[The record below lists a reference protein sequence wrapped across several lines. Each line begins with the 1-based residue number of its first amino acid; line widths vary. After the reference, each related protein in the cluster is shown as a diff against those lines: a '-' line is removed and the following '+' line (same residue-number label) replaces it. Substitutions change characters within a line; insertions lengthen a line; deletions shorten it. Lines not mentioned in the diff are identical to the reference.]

1 MVVSHT
7 DSISGHHLN
16 LNEFA
21 IRAWLDVCEAGF
33 GWSRYQPFKPTD
45 SAVYVTGMETE
56 GPPDLAGIIV
66 YNIDED
72 RRAHIQIGY
81 VLPAYRGQGAYSAMY
96 KYLIENVEGR
106 GVNVIESIIHP
117 DNTPMM
123 SLAQSQ
129 ERDIVGYIMRHNLR
143 G

>member
-1 MVVSHT
+1 MTIFHT

-16 LNEFA
+16 LNEYA

-45 SAVYVTGMETE
+45 SAVYVVQDDG
-56 GPPDLAGIIV
+56 DIAGIIV

-81 VLPAYRGQGAYSAMY
+81 VSTAYRGQGAYSAMY
-96 KYLIENVEGR
+96 KYLIQHVEGR
-106 GVNVIESIIHP
+106 GVNVIESIVHP

-123 SLAQSQ
+123 SIAQSQ